1 MEQKKK
7 ALGRGLEELFSTE
20 VLDFDTF
27 ESNIMENATTNEIQD
42 IPINEIR
49 PNPYQ
54 PRKSFNEEALR
65 ELSESIKNHGVFQPI
80 IVKKGI
86 RGYDL
91 IAGERR
97 LRASKMAGLDKIPAI
112 VKDFSDDEMREIA
125 LLENIQRENL
135 TAIELAWA
143 YKGIIDNLDIRQE
156 DLALRIGKSRSHI
169 TNTLGLLNLPEEV
182 QKMILNGEL
191 SMGHAR
197 VLSKMEDESKI
208 TGLAKK
214 IINEG
219 LSVHEIEEISKDE
232 EIKKRVPITRRE
244 RNTDYT
250 NIENELKD
258 IVNMISEKLMP
269 EEDKNWLTG
278 EPVSDSKIFFVNNAG
293 LCLLSA
299 WFLRLLSML
308 DYLNE
313 ARKDIKDTKSRIR
326 AMFLLQYLTCQEE
339 KEYRETE
346 LVFNRLL
353 VGLPMHIP
361 LPKRLEL
368 TADEKQ
374 IADSL
379 LSAVKAHWSK
389 MNGTSLK
396 GFLQSFVTRTG
407 RLEEQDEKWLLTVD
421 DKTHDILLDSVP
433 WGFRQIR
440 LPWLKKYIQVKWH
453 DKQEF

>member
-258 IVNMISEKLMP
+258 ILGTKVKVDKKINIYFENVN
-269 EEDKNWLTG
+269 D
-278 EPVSDSKIFFVNNAG
+278 
-293 LCLLSA
+293 
-299 WFLRLLSML
+299 
-308 DYLNE
+308 LNRILE
-313 ARKDIKDTKSRIR
+313 IMNIEIK
-326 AMFLLQYLTCQEE
+326 
-339 KEYRETE
+339 
-346 LVFNRLL
+346 
-353 VGLPMHIP
+353 
-361 LPKRLEL
+361 
-368 TADEKQ
+368 
-374 IADSL
+374 
-379 LSAVKAHWSK
+379 
-389 MNGTSLK
+389 
-396 GFLQSFVTRTG
+396 
-407 RLEEQDEKWLLTVD
+407 
-421 DKTHDILLDSVP
+421 
-433 WGFRQIR
+433 
-440 LPWLKKYIQVKWH
+440 
-453 DKQEF
+453 

>member
-42 IPINEIR
+42 IPVNEIR

-54 PRKSFNEEALR
+54 PRKSFNEDALR

-169 TNTLGLLNLPEEV
+169 TNTFGLLNLPEEV

-197 VLSKMEDESKI
+197 VLSKMEDDSKI
-208 TGLAKK
+208 TDLAKK

-219 LSVHEIEEISKDE
+219 LSVHEIEEISKNE

-250 NIENELKD
+250 NVENEL
-258 IVNMISEKLMP
+258 
-269 EEDKNWLTG
+269 
-278 EPVSDSKIFFVNNAG
+278 
-293 LCLLSA
+293 
-299 WFLRLLSML
+299 R
-308 DYLNE
+308 
-313 ARKDIKDTKSRIR
+313 
-326 AMFLLQYLTCQEE
+326 
-339 KEYRETE
+339 
-346 LVFNRLL
+346 
-353 VGLPMHIP
+353 
-361 LPKRLEL
+361 
-368 TADEKQ
+368 
-374 IADSL
+374 
-379 LSAVKAHWSK
+379 
-389 MNGTSLK
+389 
-396 GFLQSFVTRTG
+396 
-407 RLEEQDEKWLLTVD
+407 
-421 DKTHDILLDSVP
+421 DILGTKVKVDN
-433 WGFRQIR
+433 
-440 LPWLKKYIQVKWH
+440 KKINIYFENVNDLNRILEIMNIEIK
-453 DKQEF
+453 

>member
-27 ESNIMENATTNEIQD
+27 ESNIMENAKSNEIQD
-42 IPINEIR
+42 IPVNEIR

-54 PRKSFNEEALR
+54 PRKTFNEDALR

-156 DLALRIGKSRSHI
+156 DLALKIGKSRSHI

-191 SMGHAR
+191 AMGHAR

-208 TGLAKK
+208 TDLAKK

-219 LSVHEIEEISKDE
+219 LSVHEIENISKNE
-232 EIKKRVPITRRE
+232 EIKKRVPITRR
-244 RNTDYT
+244 NKDTDYT
-250 NIENELKD
+250 NIENEL
-258 IVNMISEKLMP
+258 
-269 EEDKNWLTG
+269 
-278 EPVSDSKIFFVNNAG
+278 
-293 LCLLSA
+293 
-299 WFLRLLSML
+299 R
-308 DYLNE
+308 
-313 ARKDIKDTKSRIR
+313 
-326 AMFLLQYLTCQEE
+326 
-339 KEYRETE
+339 
-346 LVFNRLL
+346 
-353 VGLPMHIP
+353 
-361 LPKRLEL
+361 
-368 TADEKQ
+368 
-374 IADSL
+374 
-379 LSAVKAHWSK
+379 
-389 MNGTSLK
+389 
-396 GFLQSFVTRTG
+396 
-407 RLEEQDEKWLLTVD
+407 
-421 DKTHDILLDSVP
+421 DILGTKVKLDN
-433 WGFRQIR
+433 
-440 LPWLKKYIQVKWH
+440 KKINIYFENVNDLNRILEIMNIEIK
-453 DKQEF
+453 